1 MHEPPVPHPPNPA
14 RSPNQAHSPNQT
26 RSPCPPH
33 LPHTPC
39 LARSPCPIRHVRTE
53 PPRPLP
59 SDLSRPIRP
68 FQPGP
73 PGKPPPSLLFSDHHS
88 QPAPPCG
95 KSSHSRTS
103 CIKCVREHAVFRL
116 KKALPRLRPNPH
128 SADLGLQGS
137 PSAENCRQL
146 QNLALADTNRGKS
159 SHSRTVFRGDVRQH
173 EVLQRRRLGRAA
185 PPQAHQTHQAR
196 QQGSFFFVAASLRA
210 KQIISKQGE
219 CNPERSKTTETK
231 PRDSA
236 EGPLASVEGKDVKCS
251 PSALSPY
258 PHADSKPR

>member
-159 SHSRTVFRGDVRQH
+159 SHSRTVFRGDVRQR

-185 PPQAHQTHQAR
+185 PSSSSGSSGSPAGQLLLCSSVTSSQAKP
-196 QQGSFFFVAASLRA
+196 GSNCKVNKKA
-210 KQIISKQGE
+210 
-219 CNPERSKTTETK
+219 
-231 PRDSA
+231 
-236 EGPLASVEGKDVKCS
+236 PLMRGFEIRGA
-251 PSALSPY
+251 P
-258 PHADSKPR
+258 